1 MALGL
6 LLLVLV
12 VVGLVFA
19 YYLFTLSRAK
29 HGKAIAQADENVAEQ
44 REDEEEEK
52 ASRDCWTV
60 DYLSS

>member
-19 YYLFTLSRAK
+19 YYLFTLGRTK
-29 HGKAIAQADENVAEQ
+29 HGKVIAQADENVAEQ
-44 REDEEEEK
+44 REDEEET
-52 ASRDCWTV
+52 SRD
-60 DYLSS
+60 

>member
-19 YYLFTLSRAK
+19 YYLFTFSRAK
-29 HGKAIAQADENVAEQ
+29 HGKAIAQADEDVVEQ
-44 REDEEEEK
+44 HCTPSAPVGQFK
-52 ASRDCWTV
+52 V
-60 DYLSS
+60 IV

>member
-12 VVGLVFA
+12 LVGLAFVWYVFS
-19 YYLFTLSRAK
+19 LGRTK
-29 HGKAIAQADENVAEQ
+29 HGKAIARADEDVAEQ

-52 ASRDCWTV
+52 TSRD
-60 DYLSS
+60 

>member
-1 MALGL
+1 MVLGL

-29 HGKAIAQADENVAEQ
+29 YSEVTAPPDEDVAEQ
-44 REDEEEEK
+44 PEDEEEGK
-52 ASRDCWTV
+52 ASRD
-60 DYLSS
+60 

>member
-19 YYLFTLSRAK
+19 FYLFALSRPK
-29 HGKAIAQADENVAEQ
+29 HGKATAQPDEDVAKE
-44 REDEEEEK
+44 REDEEK
-52 ASRDCWTV
+52 ASSD
-60 DYLSS
+60 